1 MLWMF
6 LLLTLGAISY
16 TIYLLIEFFRE
27 SGTLEVQELRL
38 ESEKETVEV
47 EIMQNEEARD
57 QAKSRIAEAETTVKE
72 LQAKADEVQG
82 QIARKRKERERRGKY
97 RVE

>member
-6 LLLTLGAISY
+6 LLLTLGAITY

-27 SGTLEVQELRL
+27 SGLLEVQELRL
-38 ESEKETVEV
+38 ESAKETVEV

-57 QAKSRIAEAETTVKE
+57 QAKIRVVEAENAVKE
-72 LQAKADEVQG
+72 MQAKADELQA
-82 QIARKRKERERRGKY
+82 QIAVRRKERERRGKY

>member
-1 MLWMF
+1 MF

-16 TIYLLIEFFRE
+16 TIYLLVEFYRE
-27 SGTLEVQELRL
+27 SGLLEAQKWRL

-47 EIMQNEEARD
+47 AIMQNEEARD
-57 QAKSRIAEAETTVKE
+57 QVKSRIAEAETWVKE
-72 LQAKADEVQG
+72 MQAKADELQS
-82 QIARKRKERERRGKY
+82 QIANRKKERERRGKY

>member
-1 MLWMF
+1 MF
-6 LLLTLGAISY
+6 LLLTLGAITY
-16 TIYLLIEFFRE
+16 TICLLIEFFRE
-27 SGTLEVQELRL
+27 SGLLEVQELRL

-57 QAKSRIAEAETTVKE
+57 QAKSRIAEAEATVKE
-72 LQAKADEVQG
+72 MQARADELQA
-82 QIARKRKERERRGKY
+82 QIGRRKKERERRGKY